1 MKETISY
8 DDFQKI
14 DIRIGEIK
22 AAEVV
27 PETDKLLKLTVD
39 FGEETSR
46 TIVSGIREYVDDIE
60 GLVGK
65 KTTFVL
71 NLEPRTIKGIESHGM
86 LFAVGGDVGFAFMHA
101 DRDVT
106 PGTPLI

>member
-1 MKETISY
+1 MKDIISY

-22 AAEVV
+22 AVEVV

-39 FGEETSR
+39 FGEEAPR
-46 TIVSGIREYVDDIE
+46 TIVSGIREYVDDPE
-60 GLVGK
+60 RLVGK
-65 KTTFVL
+65 QTTFVV
-71 NLEPRTIKGIESHGM
+71 NLEPRTIKGIESQGM
-86 LFAVGGDVGFAFMHA
+86 LFAVGGEVEFAFMHA
-101 DRDVT
+101 DRKVT